1 MPRKKNKHEGS
12 TLESFLRE
20 EGIYAEVTA
29 RAIKEVLAEQ
39 LAETMEREGISKSEM
54 ARRLET
60 SRSALDRL
68 LDPEDPNLNLKV
80 FTLAKVAETLGK
92 RMEFRLSDA

>member
-12 TLESFLRE
+12 TLESLLRE

-80 FTLAKVAETLGK
+80 FTLAKVAEALGK